1 MKLLKIFVLFISVHV
16 CAQQGGMWIPSLL
29 KGMNET
35 EMKKIGMKISAEE
48 IYSVNNSS
56 MKDAVP
62 QFDGG
67 CTAEVISKKGLIL
80 TNHHCGFDAIQNH
93 STIEHDYL
101 TDGFWAYKME
111 DELRN
116 KGMVVSFVIRIEDI
130 TTQVLEGVS
139 KIISEQEK
147 QKKIQDNI
155 GALIKKMPK
164 EAWQENTIKTF
175 FEGNQYL
182 LFVTETFKDIRLV
195 GAPPSSIGKFGSDT
209 DNWVWPRHTGDFSL
223 FRIYADKNNRPAEY
237 SSDNV
242 PYIPKYFFPISIKG
256 LKEDDFTMVM
266 GYPGRTQEY
275 LPAIAVD
282 QIVNTLNPVKIEVRD
297 AALKVQDGFMRKD
310 NAIKIQY
317 ASKYAGIANYWKK
330 WIGETK
336 GLKKSNAV
344 AVKQNF
350 EKTFQEK
357 VIQNGKQT
365 EYGNLLA
372 DFNKNYS
379 EIKDY
384 ALAKDLYTEVVLRN
398 SDFLQNAYRLF
409 QLEQLLKTKGEQ
421 AFIDRKNSLSE
432 GIVDFYKEYNS
443 TVDKN
448 VFEQLIA
455 IYAKR
460 LPIQFLPNELK
471 NLNANQLTNEIYT
484 NSKLTNLEA
493 FQSLLEGDSKAVIEK
508 INNDR
513 GYQILKLIAE
523 NHFLTVMPKYD
534 ALNLKNMATQ
544 RIYMKAILELFP
556 QNRIFPD
563 ANSTLRVTYG
573 KIKGYKPNDAVI
585 YEPFSYLDGVIEKYI
600 PGDYEF
606 DVPKKLIELYT
617 KKDYGIYG
625 VKDKMP
631 LAFIATNH
639 TTGGNS
645 GSPALD
651 SKGNLIGLNF
661 DRVWEGTMSDI
672 YYSPEICRNIMV
684 DVRYI
689 LFIIDKYAGAKNLI
703 QELSIITNSVKK

>member
-1 MKLLKIFVLFISVHV
+1 M
-16 CAQQGGMWIPSLL
+16 
-29 KGMNET
+29 
-35 EMKKIGMKISAEE
+35 
-48 IYSVNNSS
+48 
-56 MKDAVP
+56 
-62 QFDGG
+62 
-67 CTAEVISKKGLIL
+67 
-80 TNHHCGFDAIQNH
+80 
-93 STIEHDYL
+93 
-101 TDGFWAYKME
+101 
-111 DELRN
+111 
-116 KGMVVSFVIRIEDI
+116 
-130 TTQVLEGVS
+130 
-139 KIISEQEK
+139 
-147 QKKIQDNI
+147 
-155 GALIKKMPK
+155 
-164 EAWQENTIKTF
+164 
-175 FEGNQYL
+175 
-182 LFVTETFKDIRLV
+182 
-195 GAPPSSIGKFGSDT
+195 
-209 DNWVWPRHTGDFSL
+209 
-223 FRIYADKNNRPAEY
+223 
-237 SSDNV
+237 
-242 PYIPKYFFPISIKG
+242 
-256 LKEDDFTMVM
+256 
-266 GYPGRTQEY
+266 
-275 LPAIAVD
+275 
-282 QIVNTLNPVKIEVRD
+282 
-297 AALKVQDGFMRKD
+297 
-310 NAIKIQY
+310 
-317 ASKYAGIANYWKK
+317 
-330 WIGETK
+330 
-336 GLKKSNAV
+336 
-344 AVKQNF
+344 
-350 EKTFQEK
+350 
-357 VIQNGKQT
+357 
-365 EYGNLLA
+365 LA